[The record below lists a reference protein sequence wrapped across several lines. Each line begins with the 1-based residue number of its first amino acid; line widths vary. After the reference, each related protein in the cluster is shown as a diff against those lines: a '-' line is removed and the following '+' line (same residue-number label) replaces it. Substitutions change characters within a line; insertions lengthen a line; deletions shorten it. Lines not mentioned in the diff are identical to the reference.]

1 MPFKTL
7 AYLTLVFAFSVSLSA
22 QSRGG
27 GKPPSTGNAPGSTP
41 TSTPTP
47 ENVPG
52 SIPTSTPTPGLSSPD
67 LQRSFFLLGKVTVDD
82 GTALTEPVAVQSN
95 CRGRIRTEGYTDSKG
110 HFSLEINSLKEK
122 QMAGVDQAIDSSP
135 ATFNTQMTGGN
146 SSGDLLREWR
156 ECELQAVLPGF
167 TSQVVE
173 LASRL
178 TDFSTTDVGTIS
190 LHRLAQVEGFTI
202 SATSANAP
210 PKAKK
215 EFDKARELE
224 KKEKWDEAL
233 ERFHKAVELYPKY
246 ATAWLEMGRVQVKMG
261 DLTAARQSFQQALA
275 ADPKFVSPYEELIQL
290 AMKDKQW
297 PQVVNLTGELLKLNP
312 VSFPQY
318 WYCNSAA
325 NLYLERLDAAEKS
338 AVRGLEV
345 DSQHR
350 FPRLEYLLGV
360 ILAQKHD
367 YPGAVEHIR
376 NYLRLAPH
384 AADADVAERQVQ
396 EFEKLSSAAT
406 IDK

>member
-1 MPFKTL
+1 VAL
-7 AYLTLVFAFSVSLSA
+7 
-22 QSRGG
+22 
-27 GKPPSTGNAPGSTP
+27 
-41 TSTPTP
+41 
-47 ENVPG
+47 
-52 SIPTSTPTPGLSSPD
+52 
-67 LQRSFFLLGKVTVDD
+67 DD

-110 HFSLEINSLKEK
+110 HFSLEINSLKDK
-122 QMAGVDQAIDSSP
+122 QMAGADQAIDSSS
-135 ATFNTQMTGGN
+135 ARFNTEMIRGS

-167 TSQVVE
+167 TSQVLE
-173 LASRL
+173 LASQL
-178 TDFSTTDVGTIS
+178 TEFTTTDVGTIS

-233 ERFHKAVELYPKY
+233 ERFQKAVELYPKY
-246 ATAWLEMGRVQVKMG
+246 ASAWLEMGRVQIKKG
-261 DLTAARQSFQQALA
+261 DVTSARQSFQQALA
-275 ADPKFVSPYEELIQL
+275 ADRKFVSPYEELIQL

-297 PQVVNLTGELLKLNP
+297 QQVIDLTGELLKLNP

-325 NLYLERLDAAEKS
+325 NFYLERLDAAEKS
-338 AVRGLEV
+338 AMRGLEV

-350 FPRLEYLLGV
+350 FSRLEYLLGV

-367 YPGAVEHIR
+367 YPGAVDHIR

-384 AADADVAERQVQ
+384 AADADVAQKQVQ
-396 EFEKLSSAAT
+396 EFEQLSTAA
-406 IDK
+406 IVDK